1 MDRDRL
7 RAVVLEEIGE
17 IAPDVDLAAIGDD
30 SDLREALDI
39 DSISF
44 LNFMIALD
52 KRLGIAIP
60 EIDYPKLTTLKG
72 ALDYLAV
79 RSP

>member
-1 MDRDRL
+1 MNRDRL
-7 RAVVLEEIGE
+7 RAAVLEEIGE
-17 IAPDVDLAAIGDD
+17 IAPDVDLAGIGDD

-60 EIDYPKLTTLKG
+60 EIDYPKLATLKG
-72 ALDYLAV
+72 ALAYLTV
-79 RSP
+79 RLP

>member
-1 MDRDRL
+1 
-7 RAVVLEEIGE
+7 
-17 IAPDVDLAAIGDD
+17 
-30 SDLREALDI
+30 
-39 DSISF
+39 
-44 LNFMIALD
+44 MIALD